1 MDDGCDVT
9 VMVDLVMTV
18 MTFVY
23 SDNGN
28 LSGFLPSE
36 ILSTDKQPVG
46 R

>member
-1 MDDGCDVT
+1 MMDVMSS

-18 MTFVY
+18 MNVVY
-23 SDNGN
+23 PDHCN